1 MSYADDFPKQY
12 QSPTPETYAGVYY
25 DGKSSARQ
33 AVSLAIAGDRLEFQG
48 EAWSRQVAAS
58 AVSLSNPL
66 PNAPLFLYL
75 DNGGCCELPCSPR
88 LQDQLDLAGVSL
100 GGVPWLASVLEGDWR
115 LVAMSTTFLIVA
127 IAAIYVWL
135 LPAVATVGAMMV
147 PTDVQSGF
155 GETVLR
161 QLENKWFQPTGL
173 SSEQQEKIQ
182 KRFLQLVDKQPGK
195 YVLHIRKSG
204 IGPNALALPG
214 NMVVLTDE
222 LITLVGGDLDAVSG
236 ILAHELGHA
245 RANHVMR
252 SLIQGSALTVLG
264 SALIGDYSS
273 ILATAPAVLG
283 QLRYS
288 REFESEAD
296 RDAQMLLCA
305 QGIDPAGTA
314 LFFDKIS
321 AKEGNLLELLPEYLK
336 THPNSAKRAEFFR
349 SGC

>member
-1 MSYADDFPKQY
+1 MSYADDFPMQY
-12 QSPTPETYAGVYY
+12 LSATPETYAGIYY
-25 DGKSSARQ
+25 DGKSSTRQ
-33 AVSLAIAGDRLEFQG
+33 TVSLTIVGDRLEFQG

-75 DNGGCCELPCSPR
+75 DNGGCCELPYSPR
-88 LQDQLDLAGVSL
+88 LQDHLDLAGVSL
-100 GGVPWLASVLEGDWR
+100 AGVPWLASVLEGDWR
-115 LVAMSTTFLIVA
+115 LVAMSTTFLIA
-127 IAAIYVWL
+127 SIAAIYVWL
-135 LPAVATVGAMMV
+135 LPAVATAGAMMV
-147 PTDVQSGF
+147 PAHVQSTL

-161 QLENKWFQPTGL
+161 QLEEKWLDRSGL
-173 SSEQQEKIQ
+173 SSEQQEMIQ
-182 KRFLQLVDKQPGK
+182 KRFRQLVDQQPGK

-214 NMVVLTDE
+214 NIVVLTDE
-222 LITLVGGDLDAVSG
+222 LVTLVGGDLDAVSG
-236 ILAHELGHA
+236 ALAHEVGHA
-245 RANHVMR
+245 KQNHVIR
-252 SLIQGSALTVLG
+252 NLIQASALTVLG

-296 RDAQMLLCA
+296 TVAQVLLCA

-321 AKEGNLLELLPEYLK
+321 AKEGGLLGFLPEYLK
-336 THPNSAKRAEFFR
+336 THPNSPRRAEFFR

>member
-1 MSYADDFPKQY
+1 VSYADDFPKQY

-25 DGKSSARQ
+25 DGASSARQ
-33 AVSLAIAGDRLEFQG
+33 PVSLVIVGDHLEFHG
-48 EAWSRQVAAS
+48 VAWSRQVAAS
-58 AVSLSNPL
+58 AVSLSTPL

-75 DNGGCCELPCSPR
+75 DNGGSCELPYAPR
-88 LQDQLDLAGVSL
+88 LQDHLNLAGVPVA
-100 GGVPWLASVLEGDWR
+100 GVPWLASVLEGDWR
-115 LVAMSTTFLIVA
+115 LVAMSMTFLVAA

-135 LPAVATVGAMMV
+135 LPAVATVGAMIV
-147 PTDVQSGF
+147 PAHVQSSL
-155 GETVLR
+155 GETALR
-161 QLENKWFQPTGL
+161 QLENKWFQPSGL
-173 SSEQQEKIQ
+173 SSELQERIQ
-182 KRFLQLVDKQPGK
+182 RRFQLLVGKQHGK

-222 LITLVGGDLDAVSG
+222 LVTLVGEDLDAVSG
-236 ILAHELGHA
+236 ALAHEVGHA
-245 RANHVMR
+245 RQNHVMR
-252 SLIQGSALTVLG
+252 NLIQASALTILG

-296 RDAQMLLCA
+296 TYAQMLLCA
-305 QGIDPAGTA
+305 QRIDPAGTA

-321 AKEGNLLELLPEYLK
+321 AKEGGLLGLLPEYLK

>member
-1 MSYADDFPKQY
+1 MQTL
-12 QSPTPETYAGVYY
+12 SPTPETYAGVYY

-33 AVSLAIAGDRLEFQG
+33 PVSLAIAGDRLVFQG
-48 EAWSRQVAAS
+48 VAWSRQVTAS

-75 DNGGCCELPCSPR
+75 DNGGCCELPYSPR
-88 LQDQLDLAGVSL
+88 LQDRLDLAGVPVA
-100 GGVPWLASVLEGDWR
+100 GVSWLASVLEGDWR
-115 LVAMSTTFLIVA
+115 LVAMSTTFLVAA

-147 PTDVQSGF
+147 PAHVQSSL

-161 QLENKWFQPTGL
+161 QLEEKWLEPSGL
-173 SSEQQEKIQ
+173 SSEQQERIQ
-182 KRFLQLVDKQPGK
+182 KRFRQLVGKQPGN

-204 IGPNALALPG
+204 IGANALALPG
-214 NMVVLTDE
+214 KIVVLTDE
-222 LITLVGGDLDAVSG
+222 LVTLVGGDLDAVSG
-236 ILAHELGHA
+236 ALAHELGHA
-245 RANHVMR
+245 NRNHAIR
-252 SLIQGSALTVLG
+252 NLIQASALTVLG

-296 RDAQMLLCA
+296 TDAQMLLCA
-305 QGIDPAGTA
+305 QEIDPAGTA

-321 AKEGNLLELLPEYLK
+321 AMEGNLLGFLPEYLK